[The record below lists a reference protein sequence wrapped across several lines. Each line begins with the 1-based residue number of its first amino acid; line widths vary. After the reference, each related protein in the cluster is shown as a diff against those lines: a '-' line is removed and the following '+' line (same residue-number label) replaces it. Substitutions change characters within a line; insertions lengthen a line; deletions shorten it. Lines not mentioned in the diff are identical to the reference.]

1 VKRSRRL
8 AALVLL
14 GSLALTACGDK
25 DSDDSSGALA
35 GGPAGSSDAE
45 PTTSET
51 PAGDDVDVDAFL
63 ADLRDGAESMTTAH
77 MSMTMDVGGMSITG
91 EGDVDY
97 THAEPRAAMTM
108 TVPGQA
114 GELEIRIIGT
124 IFYMKIPGQ
133 TDAKFAK
140 LDASDPN
147 GPLGQLGSM
156 IESMDPAKSFEL
168 YADGFKRAT
177 YLGQDERGGET
188 LDHYR
193 VYVDT
198 SKVDAFK
205 DLPSTAGIPKEFDY
219 EIWLDDDHIMRGM
232 TMAIPGGM
240 GTMEM
245 TVSDLGEDVSIE
257 APPASQITTKPLA

>member
-1 VKRSRRL
+1 VNLTRRL

-25 DSDDSSGALA
+25 DKD
-35 GGPAGSSDAE
+35 SSDARAGDPAVSAGSE
-45 PTTSET
+45 PEA
-51 PAGDDVDVDAFL
+51 AGDDVDIDDFL
-63 ADLRDGAESMTTAH
+63 ADLRDGTESMTTAH
-77 MSMTMDVGGMSITG
+77 MTMTMDVGGMSITG

-97 THAEPRAAMTM
+97 THGEPRAAMTM
-108 TVPGQA
+108 TVPGQP
-114 GELEIRIIGT
+114 GEMEMRIIGT

-133 TDAKFAK
+133 TDGKFAK

-156 IESMDPAKSFEL
+156 LESMDPAKSFEL
-168 YADGFKRAT
+168 YADGFTRAT
-177 YLGQDERGGET
+177 YLGEDERGGDT

-198 SKVDAFK
+198 SKVEAFK

-219 EIWLDDDHIMRGM
+219 EIWMDDDHIMRGM
-232 TMAIPGGM
+232 TMALPGGM
-240 GTMEM
+240 GGTMDM

-257 APPASQITTKPLA
+257 APPASQIITKPIG